1 MASGLLDFRS
11 VEGALLR
18 YRVLAFIV
26 GVSILILVFIATPL
40 KIWGNSDA
48 LAAGLGFPHG
58 VILYPLYIVLTF
70 DLSRRVRL
78 HPLWAV
84 AAMLAGTVPIVSF
97 YSERRITEFVRTRE
111 AARSASAVAQAEGA
125 VG

>member
-1 MASGLLDFRS
+1 MAEGLLDFRG

-26 GVSILILVFIATPL
+26 GISIVILVFVALPL
-40 KIWGNSDA
+40 KLWADSDA

-58 VILYPLYIVLTF
+58 AILYPIYIVVTL
-70 DLSRRVRL
+70 DLARRVRL

-84 AAMLAGTVPIVSF
+84 AAVAAGTIPVVSF
-97 YSERRITEFVRTRE
+97 YSERRITEYVRARE
-111 AARSASAVAQAEGA
+111 ATSVGSGEAAPEASG
-125 VG
+125 